1 MMQKVEILEPGDTQF
16 LQNQNVD
23 RFVFRQ
29 ENDLILDK
37 KVILDAGDSEKY
49 KAGMILTAR
58 ALRDEN
64 SSLKRRDLK
73 LMKVRDAQAA
83 VSSSNLQGITQASLA
98 TDSFISAASF
108 QETTKVLSEAS
119 IRAKVDTLDG
129 LKENVIVGHLI
140 PAGTGVRRYLD
151 ILVTSAEEV
160 KQLEKATAIEAE
172 EVKESVAN

>member
-1 MMQKVEILEPGDTQF
+1 
-16 LQNQNVD
+16 
-23 RFVFRQ
+23 
-29 ENDLILDK
+29 
-37 KVILDAGDSEKY
+37 
-49 KAGMILTAR
+49 
-58 ALRDEN
+58 
-64 SSLKRRDLK
+64 LKRRDLK

-83 VSSSNLQGITQASLA
+83 VSSSNLQGITQASLG

-119 IRAKVDTLDG
+119 IRAKQDTLDG

-151 ILVTSAEEV
+151 ILVTSADEV
-160 KQLEKATAIEAE
+160 KQLEKATATEVE

>member
-1 MMQKVEILEPGDTQF
+1 
-16 LQNQNVD
+16 
-23 RFVFRQ
+23 
-29 ENDLILDK
+29 
-37 KVILDAGDSEKY
+37 
-49 KAGMILTAR
+49 MILTAR

-160 KQLEKATAIEAE
+160 KQLEKATATEVE
-172 EVKESVAN
+172 EVKESIAN